1 MNNLTFTYPSS
12 PLLTQLD
19 DVNYKTLCNSVTLP
33 EKCKDKEICEC
44 VHMEYVPLGA
54 TVELI
59 LIDQGKMRRHFTG
72 YSEQNNAL
80 QEEKL
85 SSIFSTFMVTASM

>member
-19 DVNYKTLCNSVTLP
+19 DVNHKALCNSVTLP

-44 VHMEYVPLGA
+44 VHIEHVPLGA

-59 LIDQGKMRRHFTG
+59 LIDQGKIGRHYPRG
-72 YSEQNNAL
+72 CSE
-80 QEEKL
+80 
-85 SSIFSTFMVTASM
+85 

>member
-1 MNNLTFTYPSS
+1 MHNYFLADIQTLDPTTKIHRMNNLTFTYPSS

-44 VHMEYVPLGA
+44 VHIEHVPLGA

-59 LIDQGKMRRHFTG
+59 LVDQGKMR
-72 YSEQNNAL
+72 
-80 QEEKL
+80 
-85 SSIFSTFMVTASM
+85 